1 MLNLCFW
8 INNHE
13 GGHFGEIP
21 EVPEVSE
28 VPDLI
33 NLHNSWNFRHVPEVL
48 ERMPEGMPKMLEWIL
63 EARSEAGSAG
73 SNYF

>member
-1 MLNLCFW
+1 M
-8 INNHE
+8 E
-13 GGHFGEIP
+13 GGHFDEM
-21 EVPEVSE
+21 PEVSE
-28 VPDLI
+28 VPEV
-33 NLHNSWNFRHVPEVL
+33 NNSHNFCHFRHVPELL